1 MKKRFK
7 ILAVMLAFLMAL
19 SLSLTACG
27 SQGSGSGESPEG
39 AAEYIIRLGHSDTED
54 NLINISLQHYAE
66 WVNEQTGGRVIVRIY
81 PNEELGDNTDMAQQL
96 VTGELDAMMMP
107 QGVEATYAPKI
118 ATLGLPF
125 PFTSYEQAWAVVD
138 NEEIA
143 EGLTAELS
151 NYNLVQLAFWENG
164 MRQITNSV
172 REINGPAD
180 VAGLRMRIPEDEMT
194 ASILKELGAST
205 TKFAWSKT
213 YDALAQGTFD
223 GQENPIA
230 NIYASNIQEVNQYM
244 TITNHKYESKNLVF
258 SLSTWNKLP
267 EDIQEVLKEGAV
279 TFGKEH
285 REAVAANESKQL
297 EELKASGMTVNEDPD
312 IDAFKKAT
320 MNVYTQFELQ
330 NEWTAELVAA
340 IREAA
345 SQAQ

>member
-1 MKKRFK
+1 
-7 ILAVMLAFLMAL
+7 
-19 SLSLTACG
+19 
-27 SQGSGSGESPEG
+27 
-39 AAEYIIRLGHSDTED
+39 
-54 NLINISLQHYAE
+54 
-66 WVNEQTGGRVIVRIY
+66 
-81 PNEELGDNTDMAQQL
+81 
-96 VTGELDAMMMP
+96 
-107 QGVEATYAPKI
+107 
-118 ATLGLPF
+118 
-125 PFTSYEQAWAVVD
+125 
-138 NEEIA
+138 
-143 EGLTAELS
+143 
-151 NYNLVQLAFWENG
+151 
-164 MRQITNSV
+164 MRQLTNNV
-172 REINGPAD
+172 REIDSPED
-180 VAGLRMRIPEDEMT
+180 MEGLSIRIPDDDMT
-194 ASILKELGAST
+194 VSIMKELKAKP

-213 YDALAQGTFD
+213 YDALKQGTFD

-230 NIYASNIQEVNQYM
+230 NIYANNIQEVNQYM

-267 EDIQEVLKEGAV
+267 EDIQEVLREGAV

-345 SQAQ
+345 AQVQ